1 MIARSRGF
9 KSPLPHLQTSLFIDF
24 SLCEMKV
31 NTGSHIQL
39 LNQSVIEKIAA
50 GEVIERPAS
59 VVKELVE
66 NALDAGATHIEITI
80 EDAGFS
86 CIKIVD
92 NGCGMGAGDIAKC
105 LQRHATSKISSADD
119 LFSISTLGFRGE
131 ALASI
136 AAVSKVTVTSSNSED
151 GLGNTISSEG
161 GTLSPVVPA
170 RHTRGTTILCQDL
183 FYNVPARKKFMKS
196 MKAERMAIMRLLE
209 QAVISFPPVHFTC
222 IEGGRRTLDAPQVDT
237 PHMRIAQVAGADF
250 AKKLILC
257 SGEAADMSV
266 DIYIS
271 DPQDARPK
279 PRYQNLYVNLRR
291 VDNDSVT
298 YAVRES
304 FSRFIMSNLRPS
316 WFCFLEIDP
325 SRVDVNIHP
334 TKQKIKFDDE
344 KALFSFI
351 FRTVHSSVAGSV
363 GVSDKGIDKTEESTP
378 TLAKTT
384 DYYFKKDYTSN
395 IRAENAVIRKDTG
408 GIEPSKQAEDT
419 INYISPNKQPGEQ
432 QQTAL
437 SFLSVFD
444 DKEFIEKEIAQQKDK
459 NVELTHGSFN
469 LIPCYQI
476 HRMYILAPIKNG
488 IVIIDQH
495 AAHERIL
502 YEEAL
507 EDIKHGRS
515 ESQRLLFPVTFD
527 MSLAEKEVVLSC
539 RDYFSALGFDVQ
551 DFGTRTIAVSAMPA
565 TGFMKSS
572 DIEEAVREIVQ
583 NLIEEKDKELMSRP
597 EKRFAASFA
606 CGAAIK
612 FGQELKQEEM
622 NLLLNNL
629 FATQN
634 PYVCPH
640 GRPTLVRISLEELS
654 RRFLR

>member
-1 MIARSRGF
+1 MS
-9 KSPLPHLQTSLFIDF
+9 
-24 SLCEMKV
+24 V
-31 NTGSHIQL
+31 NKGSHINVL
-39 LNQSVIEKIAA
+39 PPHVVEKIAA

-66 NALDAGATHIEITI
+66 NSLDAGATHIEIVV

-86 CIKIVD
+86 CIKITD
-92 NGCGMGAGDIAKC
+92 NGSGMGADDIEKC
-105 LQRHATSKISSADD
+105 LQSHATSKISSADD

-136 AAVSKVTVTSSNSED
+136 AAVSRVSVISSDTEE

-161 GTLSPVVPA
+161 GTVSEMTPA
-170 RHTRGTTILCQDL
+170 QHTKGTTILCRDL
-183 FYNVPARKKFMKS
+183 FFNVPARKKFMKS
-196 MKAERMAIMRLLE
+196 QKAERMAIMRLLE
-209 QAVISFPPVHFTC
+209 HMVMSFPSVHFTYTA
-222 IEGGRRTLDAPQVDT
+222 EGKRSLDVPQVDT
-237 PHMRIAQVAGADF
+237 PPMRIAQVAGSEF
-250 AKKLILC
+250 ARKLIHC
-257 SGEAADMSV
+257 FGEAPDMSV
-266 DIYIS
+266 EIYIS
-271 DPQDARPK
+271 DPQDAKPK
-279 PRYQNLYVNLRR
+279 PRYQSLYVNLRR
-291 VDNDSVT
+291 VDNDTVL
-298 YAVRES
+298 YAIREA
-304 FSRFIMSNLRPS
+304 FSRFIMSNLRAS

-351 FRTVHSSVAGSV
+351 FRTVQSSISG
-363 GVSDKGIDKTEESTP
+363 KIDVQDRLESKTEERSFGLEGKTAYHTEDNNKSSIKIDNLVINKSDNVAITP
-378 TLAKTT
+378 EQ
-384 DYYFKKDYTSN
+384 TSDK
-395 IRAENAVIRKDTG
+395 IK
-408 GIEPSKQAEDT
+408 
-419 INYISPNKQPGEQ
+419 YISSEQ
-432 QQTAL
+432 QLEKPQQTAL

-444 DKEFIEKEIAQQKDK
+444 DKEFIEKEIAKQKDK

-476 HRMYILAPIKNG
+476 HKRYILAPIKNG

-515 ESQRLLFPVTFD
+515 ESQRLLFPIIFD
-527 MSLAEKEVVLSC
+527 MSLSEREVVLSC

-551 DFGTRTIAVSAMPA
+551 DFGGKTIAVSAMPA

-572 DIEEAVREIVQ
+572 DIEEAIREIVH
-583 NLIEEKDKELMSRP
+583 NLIEEKDKDLMSEP
-597 EKRFAASFA
+597 QKRFAASFA
-606 CGAAIK
+606 CGASIK

-629 FATQN
+629 FATKN
-634 PYVCPH
+634 PYICPH

>member
-1 MIARSRGF
+1 MFARSWGF
-9 KSPLPHLQTSLFIDF
+9 KSPLPHYLTSISINFSLF
-24 SLCEMKV
+24 EMNV
-31 NTGSHIQL
+31 NKDSRIQL
-39 LNQSVIEKIAA
+39 LSRSVVEKIAA

-59 VVKELVE
+59 VLKELIE
-66 NALDAGATHIEITI
+66 NALDAGATYLEVAI

-86 CIKIVD
+86 CIKVAD
-92 NGCGMGAGDIAKC
+92 NGCGMGAGDITRC

-136 AAVSKVTVTSSNSED
+136 AAVSRVSVTSSNSEE
-151 GLGNTISSEG
+151 GLGYTLSSEG
-161 GTLSPVVPA
+161 GTLSEVVPA
-170 RHTRGTTILCQDL
+170 QHTKGTTVLCQDL

-196 MKAERMAIMRLLE
+196 RKAERMAIMRLLE
-209 QAVISFPPVHFTC
+209 QVVVSFPSVHFTC
-222 IEGGRRTLDAPQVDT
+222 TDEGKRSLDAPQVDT
-237 PHMRIAQVAGADF
+237 PHMRIAQVAGAEF
-250 AKKLILC
+250 AKKLIHGT
-257 SGEAADMSV
+257 GETTDMSV
-266 DIYIS
+266 EIYIS

-279 PRYQNLYVNLRR
+279 PRYRNLYVNLRR

-298 YAVRES
+298 YAVREA
-304 FSRFIMSNLRPS
+304 FSRFIMSNLRAS
-316 WFCFLEIDP
+316 WFCFLEVDP

-351 FRTVHSSVAGSV
+351 FRTVHSSVAGSID
-363 GVSDKGIDKTEESTP
+363 VSDKVISKIEEGAP
-378 TLAKTT
+378 YPGKTT
-384 DYYFKKDYTSN
+384 EYYFKKDYSGSSGIDNTVSKGTGDS
-395 IRAENAVIRKDTG
+395 IVPKQTPDTV
-408 GIEPSKQAEDT
+408 
-419 INYISPNKQPGEQ
+419 NYSSSNKQPEKL
-432 QQTAL
+432 QQTSL

-444 DKEFIEKEIAQQKDK
+444 GKEFIEKEIAKQKDK

-469 LIPCYQI
+469 LIPCYQL
-476 HRMYILAPIKNG
+476 HRRYILAPIKNG
-488 IVIIDQH
+488 VVIIDQH

-507 EDIKHGRS
+507 EDIKRGRS

-527 MSLAEKEVVLSC
+527 MSPAEKEVVLSC

-551 DFGTRTIAVSAMPA
+551 DFGGRTIAVSAMPA

-572 DIEEAVREIVQ
+572 DIEEAVREIVL
-583 NLIEEKDKELMSRP
+583 NLIEEKDKDLMSGP

-629 FATQN
+629 FATKN
-634 PYVCPH
+634 PYICPH